1 MSATTSEQQFAATL
15 LASQD
20 FAKQRVL
27 VALATD
33 EQQQQSTWLAPQA
46 AERVVLADG
55 GNNNDPAAKRTSL
68 KSFRDEARFDF
79 VYAAEEVL
87 GGATD
92 EEFVE
97 GVESALR
104 LLKPNGQLFFVESRC
119 FEAGTKRSPSHV
131 INLVQS
137 KAVEEENAI
146 TYAFDIMFVT
156 PDRNC
161 EKTYFLF
168 KKLQSENHQ
177 GFKTLQEFLDAKQ
190 YTSNGILRYEK
201 IFGEGFVS
209 TGGVDTT
216 KVFLERLGLK
226 PGQRVLDVGC
236 GIGGGDFLMAEL
248 YGVEVNGLD
257 LSSNM
262 VSIAWE
268 RQLANKELLHN
279 VHFQI
284 ADVLKAQFEPNSF
297 DLIYSRDTILHI
309 NDKRTLFSL
318 FKDWLKP
325 GGKVFITDY
334 CCGPKPWTDDYAKY
348 VAQRGYNLLTVP
360 EYGQLFTDL
369 GYTNVKAIDETDLF
383 VESLKK
389 ELVKFEEIKTD
400 FVKDFTQQDYD
411 ALVNGWNDK
420 VVRSAAGDQ
429 RWGSIYAEKQQQ

>member
-1 MSATTSEQQFAATL
+1 MSITSEQFAASL

-20 FAKQRVL
+20 FAQQRVL
-27 VALATD
+27 VALGG
-33 EQQQQSTWLAPQA
+33 EQQQQSAWLAPQA
-46 AERVVLADG
+46 AERVVLADA

-68 KSFRDEARFDF
+68 KSLCDEAGRFDF
-79 VYAAEEVL
+79 VYAGEEVL
-87 GGATD
+87 GGGAGD
-92 EEFVE
+92 DAAFVE

-104 LLKPNGQLFFVESRC
+104 LLKTGGQLFFVESRC
-119 FEAGTKRSPSHV
+119 FEANTVRSPSHV

-137 KAVEEENAI
+137 KAVSEGTT
-146 TYAFDIMFVT
+146 TYAFDIIFVT
-156 PDRNC
+156 PDRRC

-168 KKLQSENHQ
+168 KKLESENHQ
-177 GFKTLQEFLDAKQ
+177 GYKTLQEFLDAKQ
-190 YTSNGILRYEK
+190 YTNNGIRRYEK

-216 KVFLERLGLK
+216 KEFLERLGLK

-257 LSSNM
+257 LSANM
-262 VSIAWE
+262 VSLAWE
-268 RQLANKELLHN
+268 RQLQNKELLHN

-284 ADVLKAQFEPNSF
+284 ADVLKATFEHNSF

-309 NDKRTLFSL
+309 NDKHKLFSL

-334 CCGPKPWTDDYAKY
+334 CCGPKPWSDDYAKY
-348 VAQRGYNLLTVP
+348 VAQRGYNLLTP
-360 EYGQLFTDL
+360 DEYGQLFVDL
-369 GYTNVKAIDETDLF
+369 GFSNVKAIDETATFID
-383 VESLKK
+383 SLNK
-389 ELVKFEEIKTD
+389 ELVKFESIKTD
-400 FVKDFTQQDYD
+400 FVKEFTQQDYE

-420 VVRSAAGDQ
+420 VVRSKAGDQ
-429 RWGSIYAEKQQQ
+429 RWGSIYAEKQH